1 MSAPDF
7 NAMFRLAA
15 GFVQHTARHVFLTG
29 KAGTGKTTFLRYL
42 KENSFKNIAIVA
54 PTGVAAIN
62 AGGVTMHSFFQL
74 PLGTYLPTKQYINGD
89 TGGEVN
95 NEQTLFKNLRLNRNK
110 RQLLKELELLVID
123 EVSMVRADM
132 LDAVDAIL
140 KYARQAAHLPFGG
153 VQVLYI
159 GDLYQLP
166 PVVNNREWQLLKEF
180 YQSPFFFDAKA
191 VQQAPP
197 VYIELNKIY
206 RQNDATFIH
215 ILNNIRNNAAT
226 PQDLQLLNDHY
237 QPGFVPP
244 ASENY
249 ITLTSHNHKA
259 DAINQ
264 RELAKLPGKVQRFE
278 GTIEGD
284 FSDKSFPVDKELAL
298 KVGAQVMFIKNDKG
312 ENRRFFNGK
321 IGTVSRMDSNS
332 LFVMFPGEEG
342 ELEVE
347 KETWFNIR
355 YTYDRDTDKIEEEEL
370 GSFTQ
375 YPLRL
380 AWAITI
386 HKSQGLTFEKAV
398 VDAGEAFAAGQV
410 YVALSR
416 LTSMEGMVL
425 CSRIPQ
431 HSIRTDER
439 IHAFAQTAQSE
450 AELQTLLQEEQK
462 VFVTQSLL
470 STFQLL
476 KQVELIEGHLESYA
490 GRSIPDVD
498 EAVEWASGLLLK
510 ARELQGVGLR
520 FIQQLEG
527 MLPAAEADNFV
538 QLSARIEAA
547 ANFFVKSIDEDLL
560 QPIRDHATAWRI
572 KTKVKKYGKDLE
584 VLATA
589 IERKKWAIQHAVHL
603 AKGLTQGLDAI
614 ALLQIVEQQRKQ
626 QVEEVPAA
634 TKEKAAKGE
643 TKNISLEMFRSGKD
657 IATIAAERNLT
668 VSTIEG
674 HLAAFIESGEIDVS
688 DVVPPHKIPVVLS
701 AIKKAEPKT
710 LGTLKSKLGND
721 YSYGEIKAVMSY
733 MNRLEKDSVNEGL

>member
-1 MSAPDF
+1 MSATDF
-7 NAMFRLAA
+7 NSMFRLAA
-15 GFVQHTARHVFLTG
+15 GFVQHTSRHVFLTG

-74 PLGTYLPTKQYINGD
+74 PMGTYLPTRQYVPGD
-89 TGGEVN
+89 VGGELN
-95 NEQTLFKNLRLNRNK
+95 NEITLFKNLRLNKQK
-110 RQLLKELELLVID
+110 RELMRELELLVID

-140 KYARQAAHLPFGG
+140 KSVRQAAHRPFGG
-153 VQVLYI
+153 VQVLFI
-159 GDLYQLP
+159 GDLHQLP
-166 PVVNNREWQLLKEF
+166 PVVNNREWPVLKDF
-180 YQSPFFFDAKA
+180 YRSPYFFDSLA
-191 VQQAPP
+191 VQAAPP

-206 RQNDATFIH
+206 RQSDAAFIEV
-215 ILNNIRNNAAT
+215 LNNIRNNTAST
-226 PQDLQLLNDHY
+226 TDLQLLNSRYD
-237 QPGFVPP
+237 PTFVPP
-244 ASENY
+244 ADESY
-249 ITLTSHNHKA
+249 ITLTSHNNKA
-259 DAINQ
+259 DTINQ
-264 RELAKLPGKVQRFE
+264 RELAKLSGKVHHFE
-278 GTIEGD
+278 GTIAGD
-284 FSDKSFPVDKELAL
+284 FSDKAFPVDKSLRL
-298 KVGAQVMFIKNDKG
+298 KVGAQIMFIKNDKG
-312 ENRRFFNGK
+312 DSRRFFNGK
-321 IGTVSRMDSNS
+321 IGVVSRIEEDK
-332 LFVMFPGEEG
+332 LFVTFPGEEG

-347 KETWFNIR
+347 QETWHNIR
-355 YTYDRDTDKIEEEEL
+355 YTYDRDADKIEEEEL

-375 YPLRL
+375 YPVRL

-386 HKSQGLTFEKAV
+386 HKSQGLTFDRAV

-431 HSIRTDER
+431 HSIRIDER
-439 IHAFAQTAQSE
+439 IHTFSQTAQNE
-450 AELQTLLQEEQK
+450 ADLQVLLQEEQK

-470 STFQLL
+470 ATFQLG
-476 KQVELIEGHLESYA
+476 KQVELLEGHLESYG
-490 GRSIPDVD
+490 GRTIPDAD

-510 ARELQGVGLR
+510 ARELQGVGIR

-527 MLPAAEADNFV
+527 MLPTAEEDGFQ

-547 ANFFVKSIDEDLL
+547 AAFFVKGIEEGLL

-572 KTKVKKYGKDLE
+572 KTRVKKYGKDLE
-584 VLATA
+584 TLATA
-589 IERKKWAIQHAVHL
+589 IERKKWAIEHAVHL

-614 ALLQIVEQQRKQ
+614 ALLQIVEQQRKR
-626 QVEEVPAA
+626 QVQEVVV
-634 TKEKAAKGE
+634 KEKAAKGE
-643 TKNISLEMFRSGKD
+643 TKAISLEMFRKGKD
-657 IATIAAERNLT
+657 IASIAAERNLT

-674 HLAAFIESGEIDVS
+674 HLAAYIETGEVDVS
-688 DVVPPHKIPVVLS
+688 DVVPPHKIPVILS

-710 LGTLKSKLGND
+710 LGTLKSRLGND

-733 MNRLEKDSVNEGL
+733 MTRLEKESVNEHP